1 MECEEEQPG
10 GDWEVGG
17 QLGGEFGN
25 RGMEIEEWRDVTLW
39 GGQALTLTFL
49 FSTSSLPPSLPH
61 SLSWTSCSKDKEVR
75 TPLSVSKTPHFE
87 THLKWLLCL
96 WRRIM
101 VSVSR
106 TELYVFFTPT
116 CTKVV

>member
-1 MECEEEQPG
+1 METGRLEDNWAER
-10 GDWEVGG
+10 
-17 QLGGEFGN
+17 FGN
-25 RGMEIEEWRDVTLW
+25 GGMEIEERRDVTLW

-49 FSTSSLPPSLPH
+49 FSTSSLPLSLPH
-61 SLSWTSCSKDKEVR
+61 SLSWTSTDKEIR

-96 WRRIM
+96 WRRIV

-106 TELYVFFTPT
+106 NELCFVFFTPT